1 LLRTNQPTDGTGGS
15 DNAQAGTAAASLPPS
30 SSRAELIS
38 KAIESAKTAPQD
50 ASEDWPVDDVEELEA
65 EGTATP
71 KPKPKVTPKK
81 EAPSGE
87 AATKGDGEPA
97 LETPAQKKAW
107 AAVLERENVLRTERE
122 AAKREREE
130 LLSLRDKMSS
140 QIEEVRSREERFREE
155 LRKDP
160 LGVLQREA
168 GIDYDS
174 LTARVIGDKPD
185 PLRAVED
192 AKREASSEIVALR
205 EEIKRLSDRLEEGE
219 REKYRSDYRGS
230 IKRALESDDY
240 SILRAK
246 PNAEDIVFEL
256 ASRYAA
262 EHGELLTAHDAAARI
277 QDEFREE
284 LGRMAKVESVASYLR
299 EILSGSQEP
308 PESKQQQAPEPTR
321 RGIQTTRQEE
331 NVDLPRAP
339 RGPRRIDGTMTREE
353 AIAEAIRRVRG

>member
-1 LLRTNQPTDGTGGS
+1 LLRTTNQPTDGTGGS
-15 DNAQAGTAAASLPPS
+15 DNAQAGAAAASLPPS

-50 ASEDWPVDDVEELEA
+50 DAGDWPVDDVEELEA
-65 EGTATP
+65 EGTAAP

-87 AATKGDGEPA
+87 EATKGDGEPV

-130 LLSLRDKMSS
+130 LLLLRDKMSS

-185 PLRAVED
+185 PIRAVETV
-192 AKREASSEIVALR
+192 KKEASSEIATLK

-284 LGRMAKVESVASYLR
+284 LGRMTKVESVASYLR
-299 EILSGSQEP
+299 GILAGSQEP
-308 PESKQQQAPEPTR
+308 LESKQQAPEPTR